1 MPEESILTDDFLR
14 ELMNVG
20 EVDIL
25 VGVPTYNDAKTI
37 GQVVQAV
44 RAGLLQHFPRL
55 RSVIINAD
63 GGSRDGT
70 QDLIR
75 AASINDMRQASGTHA
90 LRTLHCISTQYSGG
104 AAAEGVALH
113 TILAAG
119 DLLRATACA
128 VISPDSISVEA
139 DWLERLLRPVV
150 RDNFDLVTPLYR
162 RHKFDG
168 LLVRTLI
175 YPMTRALYG
184 RQVREPYPTEFAFS
198 GRLGSYLLGQEI
210 WSEDAAR
217 SGAEMCL
224 TLSAITGGFRLVQS
238 FLGDK
243 SRVDQAPADLVR
255 AMRQTV
261 GTLFWSLDRD
271 FSVWSA
277 STDSQPVA
285 ALGAEQDLS
294 LEPLRVN
301 RKRLHQMFVRGVSEL
316 QPVLK
321 AILTPPTLTSLER
334 IAALPDPEFCYSDEL
349 WVQTVYEFAA
359 SHHKA
364 VISRDHIVQALA
376 PLYRGK
382 THTFLAMNRDAS
394 GGEVEN
400 NVEALC
406 RCFEQLKPYLLQLWD
421 GRK

>member
-20 EVDIL
+20 EVDIV

-44 RAGLLQHFPRL
+44 RAGLLQYFPRQ

-70 QDLIR
+70 QDLVR
-75 AASINDMRQASGTHA
+75 AASINDMRQAAGTHA

-104 AAAEGVALH
+104 ASAEGNALH

-128 VISPDSISVEA
+128 VISPDSISIEA
-139 DWLERLLRPVV
+139 GWLEHLLRPVF

-184 RQVREPYPTEFAFS
+184 RLVREPYPAEFAFS
-198 GRLGSYLLGQEI
+198 SRLGNYLLNQEI
-210 WSEDAAR
+210 WTEDVAR
-217 SGAEMCL
+217 TGAEMCL

-243 SRVDQAPADLVR
+243 ARVDHAPADLVR

-271 FSVWSA
+271 FAIWSA
-277 STDSQPVA
+277 CTDTQPVPT
-285 ALGAEQDLS
+285 LGTEQDLN

-316 QPVLK
+316 EPVLK
-321 AILTPPTLTSLER
+321 SLLAPATLSALQH
-334 IAALPDPEFCYSDEL
+334 IAGVPEPEFCYSDEL

-359 SHHKA
+359 AHHKA

-382 THTFLAMNRDAS
+382 AHTFLALNRDAS
-394 GGEVEN
+394 GAQVED

-406 RCFEQLKPYLLQLWD
+406 RAFEQLKPYLVEQWD

>member
-1 MPEESILTDDFLR
+1 LAEESILTDDFLR
-14 ELMNVG
+14 ELMIVG

-25 VGVPTYNDAKTI
+25 VGVPTYNDAKTV

-44 RAGLLQHFPRL
+44 RAGLLQYFPRQ
-55 RSVIINAD
+55 RSVILNAD

-70 QDLIR
+70 QDLVR
-75 AASINDMRQASGTHA
+75 AASINDMRQAAGTRA
-90 LRTLHCISTQYSGG
+90 LRTLHCISAQYSGG
-104 AAAEGVALH
+104 ASAEGNALH

-139 DWLERLLRPVV
+139 SWLESLLRPVV

-198 GRLGSYLLGQEI
+198 GRLGNHLLGQEI
-210 WSEDAAR
+210 WTEDVAR
-217 SGAEMCL
+217 TGAEMCL

-243 SRVDQAPADLVR
+243 SRVDHAPADLVR
-255 AMRQTV
+255 ALRQTV
-261 GTLFWSLDRD
+261 GTMFWSLDRD
-271 FSVWSA
+271 FAVWSA
-277 STDSQPVA
+277 CTGSQPVPT
-285 ALGAEQDLS
+285 LGAEQDLN
-294 LEPLRVN
+294 LDPLRVN

-316 QPVLK
+316 EPVLK
-321 AILTPPTLTSLER
+321 SILAPATLSALQQ
-334 IAALPDPEFCYSDEL
+334 IAGVAESEFCYSDEL

-359 SHHKA
+359 SHHRA

-382 THTFLAMNRDAS
+382 THTFLAENRDAS
-394 GGEVEN
+394 GGEVKN
-400 NVEALC
+400 RIEALC
-406 RCFEQLKPYLLQLWD
+406 QRFEQLKPYLLESWN
-421 GRK
+421 GGK